1 MQTLSVTFHAN
12 FIVYTSQCTYHVT
25 VTVNTAIT
33 NPTVHVNFIVY
44 YFHMYISRAFSGPYE
59 GRGPNGRLADV
70 LFVAFLA
77 SGYWAADLGTFD
89 QVANGALVNMHAIVH

>member
-1 MQTLSVTFHAN
+1 MYSLSRAVKYITVITFSSLDDAYAIAVTTTMYLIYTCIHAL
-12 FIVYTSQCTYHVT
+12 
-25 VTVNTAIT
+25 
-33 NPTVHVNFIVY
+33 
-44 YFHMYISRAFSGPYE
+44 SRAFSGPYE

-89 QVANGALVNMHAIVH
+89 QVANGALVSTI